1 MIEAKMVINV
11 RKITE
16 VNLEGGVVVD
26 GFPTAG
32 LVNAIAS
39 ECIIHSTK
47 TKMAA
52 VLDSPD
58 FPTLSIISDYLP
70 QFPARIYAN
79 EDLKIAFFVTE
90 LEIDKAMYRE
100 VAETMLKWAL
110 DHRCRLIISTA
121 GVPTDKEKEYNSVGD
136 KIDLFAISSIKSGQ
150 ASIKKYGI
158 PLLKS
163 GTISGIPAILL
174 NEANLLN
181 FEVIVLVVKVIREV
195 PNFRAAVVIS
205 DAITKIVPGV
215 YCDVGTLM
223 VEAKTIEEDIK
234 KIRENQ
240 KVTLR
245 EGIYS

>member
-1 MIEAKMVINV
+1 MIGAEMVINV
-11 RKITE
+11 RKVAE

-26 GFPTAG
+26 GFPSAG

-70 QFPARIYAN
+70 HFPARIYAN

-110 DHRCRLIISTA
+110 DHHCRLIISAA
-121 GVPTDKEKEYNSVGD
+121 GVTIDNEKKIDSVG
-136 KIDLFAISSIKSGQ
+136 
-150 ASIKKYGI
+150 
-158 PLLKS
+158 
-163 GTISGIPAILL
+163 
-174 NEANLLN
+174 
-181 FEVIVLVVKVIREV
+181 
-195 PNFRAAVVIS
+195 
-205 DAITKIVPGV
+205 
-215 YCDVGTLM
+215 
-223 VEAKTIEEDIK
+223 VE
-234 KIRENQ
+234 
-240 KVTLR
+240 
-245 EGIYS
+245 